1 MDRIIFIPL
10 SLIGVSGRLSRYLGR
25 KLLECNDAIVFYSA
39 PQLEKFEGFFIV
51 LSMPY
56 IFSML
61 SAHLSQGGL
70 QRALLNASNA
80 VCSKLAIPATA
91 ARNSSSS

>member
-1 MDRIIFIPL
+1 MQLFFTARH
-10 SLIGVSGRLSRYLGR
+10 SLRT
-25 KLLECNDAIVFYSA
+25 
-39 PQLEKFEGFFIV
+39 FEGFFIV
-51 LSMPY
+51 LSMRY

-70 QRALLNASNA
+70 QRARLNASNA